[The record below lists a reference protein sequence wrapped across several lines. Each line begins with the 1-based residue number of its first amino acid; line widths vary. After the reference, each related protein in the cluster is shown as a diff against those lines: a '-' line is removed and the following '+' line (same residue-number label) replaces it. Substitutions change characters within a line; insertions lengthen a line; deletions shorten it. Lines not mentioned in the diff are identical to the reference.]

1 VFFAGFLIVSNK
13 GAGVYKTERKSAVN
27 KQVKAALSAVRDFIS
42 GHSSEPKVPDAD
54 DQALRK
60 VLAAELLTSISRAN
74 EPSRQLE
81 AGEGEATENTQGE
94 AEQLKLEQ
102 ERSRQLFMEH
112 GYFDEAVQNLRTGN
126 SAADRAA
133 AARTLGLVGSQRATA
148 DLIAAMF
155 DRDAEVRQAADEALT
170 QIGDPTVTKAPIT
183 EMPITETAT
192 ESQIAEASIHDIEAS
207 LPGTDEIPT
216 TEVNEDVAETL
227 PAPTGLAGEAEPD
240 TLVPQVLQ
248 VETVQPSIVDE
259 AEAATEE
266 EQLLLEE
273 HAVRETVEQYERQ
286 LIESAAMRQKAEN
299 EAQWRAERE
308 AKIRVEAEA
317 RRVDEETRRKQ
328 AEAEAARR
336 RSVEAEALAL
346 EHDAREQAEAE
357 VHRLAEE
364 EARLRLETG
373 NLRHAA
379 EELARQ
385 RRQIEIARRE
395 AAEAA
400 RHAEATRARQEAEK
414 IHQTEV
420 ERLQNE
426 EQALRFA
433 IEETMK
439 RRSELETSRQKAE
452 AEITSLSEERNQL
465 IAAAEAE
472 TKQLQEERE
481 RLFEGETTRRA
492 EAERLRREAAERK
505 RAEEEQL
512 QQQLDAL
519 SNATNEIAARRAEI
533 EIARAKAEQ
542 DAEQLAEALVRMRAA
557 DEARAR
563 AEQERLQVE
572 AATKEQLETE
582 QRLLKEARRRAL
594 EEQARL
600 EEERR
605 RHNEAEEQRIAALEV
620 AHRKAE
626 FEEKQRAE
634 KEKQIHSEIDH
645 IRIADAEARRRI
657 EDAESLRRAFEQ
669 AYQRAAEKV
678 QRMEAEAH
686 AATQQEELMLTKL
699 ETARRN
705 LANEAQ
711 ARAAQEKRVKEE
723 IEQFHRLQDEE
734 RPRLEAAILQ
744 RTAAAARLQQMK
756 EHSAEVAAQTEE
768 EFQTATV
775 FASDSAAGDAGPEAP
790 GIVPG
795 DVETSDRELA
805 SLEERVVSGVQPAVG
820 AYLNSVDPY
829 KRAAAVWELS
839 RSQGKEAFPMIA
851 NCFDDHSV
859 HVRNAAARALCQL
872 EPARTIDFFN
882 RALDE
887 GSEERR
893 RNIGSAIASS
903 GLAKESINNLASESR
918 EATYNAL
925 SILFVMAKTG
935 ETEPLVHAIEE
946 HGNDEVRKAVVKLLT
961 LSGQAEIADAA
972 MKRREDA
979 QKR

>member
-1 VFFAGFLIVSNK
+1 
-13 GAGVYKTERKSAVN
+13 VN

-299 EAQWRAERE
+299 EARWRAERE

-336 RSVEAEALAL
+336 RSVEAEALAA

-519 SNATNEIAARRAEI
+519 SNATNEIAARRAEK

-572 AATKEQLETE
+572 AATKQQLETE
-582 QRLLKEARRRAL
+582 QRLLEEARRRAL

-634 KEKQIHSEIDH
+634 KEKQIHSEIAH

-657 EDAESLRRAFEQ
+657 EDAESLRRASEQ

-775 FASDSAAGDAGPEAP
+775 FASDSAAGDAGQTETIAEVSMATSPAEAP

-829 KRAAAVWELS
+829 KRAAAVWELA

-887 GSEERR
+887 GSDERR

-979 QKR
+979 QAQ